1 MPMCVKQQNNV
12 WLDGI
17 KPRCQSSSGP
27 YAQLAKQ
34 PSNPRAAY
42 FEPHL
47 LGVLKIIFSCDQI
60 ALQRFS
66 ASQLYVALVIPLC
79 VVRLP
84 RAARSDE
91 VAFPRPCSSRH
102 GGSCKINLR
111 RKAIADD
118 AFWSGLPS
126 WLPQSAAPG
135 LWSLRPSGRPPSG
148 PRRSGARRRFV
159 LVSTMLTARPCR
171 VVRA

>member
-1 MPMCVKQQNNV
+1 MRTSRLRTGPMPPLAACVSAAA
-12 WLDGI
+12 W
-17 KPRCQSSSGP
+17 
-27 YAQLAKQ
+27 AKLPLWRMPPAMRLIVHRPQ
-34 PSNPRAAY
+34 KV
-42 FEPHL
+42 L
-47 LGVLKIIFSCDQI
+47 CVLKIIFSCDQI

-66 ASQLYVALVIPLC
+66 ASQLHVALVIPLC

-135 LWSLRPSGRPPSG
+135 LWSLRPSGPPPSG